1 MFSQYTVPQLKSI
14 IKQYNIHT
22 KISNYSK
29 MRKELLILEMEK
41 YLTCHDNKITVK
53 ENNFDITVKPENKIK
68 KVINK
73 NVEKEIEDVKNE
85 PQLLSLGNIL
95 KLIKKLDKGEIGEDK
110 KSLVKSLIYSLSYKY
125 DNYTPEM
132 IKKYKEIYKF
142 LGTNLLRMKFS
153 TKQEKII
160 EKLIY
165 MYYTQQEELKEK
177 KKNEKYFYK

>member
-68 KVINK
+68 KEINK

>member
-53 ENNFDITVKPENKIK
+53 ENNFDITVKPEKKIK
-68 KVINK
+68 KEINK